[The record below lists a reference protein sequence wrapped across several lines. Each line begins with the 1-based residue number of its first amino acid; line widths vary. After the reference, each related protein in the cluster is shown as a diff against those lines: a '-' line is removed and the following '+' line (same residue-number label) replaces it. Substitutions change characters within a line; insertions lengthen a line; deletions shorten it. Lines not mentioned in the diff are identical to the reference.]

1 MLKDVQTVLHNLGIV
16 DTEFTID
23 EVQDAKK
30 RLSEGKAPGEDGI
43 IPDILKRCDIEDI
56 LLHFAN
62 KLLIN
67 RKKPDQFTILNL
79 KPIPKSGN
87 LSDTGNYR
95 GISLTSLVAKLINKM
110 LLNRLRPKIDPYLRY
125 NQNGF
130 RPGRSTITQVLA
142 LRRIIEGVK
151 KYNLPSIMVFIDF
164 SKAFDSINHQAMFKI
179 LAAYD
184 IPERIINAIMLMY
197 TNIKAK
203 VVSPDG
209 DTDYFQIFSGVMQ
222 GDTLAPYLFVIVLDY
237 ALRQATQGKEEELG
251 FTLRRRQSRRT
262 PAICLTDLDF
272 ADDIALLSDEIK
284 QARQLLRN
292 VETECGKV
300 GLGNRWK
307 KNQTGYYRT
316 IRGEIF

>member
-1 MLKDVQTVLHNLGIV
+1 M
-16 DTEFTID
+16 
-23 EVQDAKK
+23 
-30 RLSEGKAPGEDGI
+30 GKAPEDGI
-43 IPDILKRCDIEDI
+43 MPEILKRCDTDDI

-67 RKKPDQFTILNL
+67 REKPDQFTILNL

-95 GISLTSLVAKLINKM
+95 GISLTSLVAKLINRM

-151 KYNLPSIMVFIDF
+151 RYHLPSIMVFIDF
-164 SKAFDSINHQAMFKI
+164 SKVFDSINHQAMFKI

-237 ALRQATQGKEEELG
+237 AMRQATQGKEEELG
-251 FTLRRRQSRRT
+251 FTLRTRQSRRT

-272 ADDIALLSDEIK
+272 ADDIALH
-284 QARQLLRN
+284 
-292 VETECGKV
+292 C
-300 GLGNRWK
+300 
-307 KNQTGYYRT
+307 KN
-316 IRGEIF
+316 